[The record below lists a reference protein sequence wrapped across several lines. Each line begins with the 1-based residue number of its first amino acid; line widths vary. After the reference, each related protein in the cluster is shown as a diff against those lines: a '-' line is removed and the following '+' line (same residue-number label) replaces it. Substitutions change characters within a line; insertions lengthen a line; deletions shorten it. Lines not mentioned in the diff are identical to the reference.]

1 LEQETVNN
9 LTDNL
14 TRLQSTLE
22 KGFRINDFEW
32 VKEEILSLSS
42 DPNLSYCYLL
52 NEKNEI
58 IAAHHLGLIQKPLKE
73 VLPLLYKDSKFM
85 YDAEIKKPEKLF
97 GERFLS
103 RLGASI

>member
-1 LEQETVNN
+1 MHYSLRIVIPLILILFISINAALSFYINNKRSEKLLEQETVNN

-42 DPNLSYCYLL
+42 DPNLS
-52 NEKNEI
+52 
-58 IAAHHLGLIQKPLKE
+58 
-73 VLPLLYKDSKFM
+73 
-85 YDAEIKKPEKLF
+85 
-97 GERFLS
+97 
-103 RLGASI
+103 